1 MNKGF
6 RIFLVLLAA
15 VLALARADARAQ
27 DGPAARDD
35 VPNIRQLL
43 ALPGGRV
50 LVVTT
55 EKGGLYL
62 SDSGGGGWRKAEGAP
77 EVFVNRATLAPGGR
91 VYLATSEG
99 LYVFRKGAWNKAVEG
114 ALADIFFNGDG
125 SSAMLRYWGR
135 GLHFLSAEGMS
146 AESLQDMRDAAGREA
161 ALSAEEAELQ
171 REMKRLQRGNEATE
185 EEKFALRDVYAQWL
199 ELQRRKEQAHGEAR
213 AAMPERVMGGLPE
226 GVSVV
231 GAIPWEGGW
240 LTGVFGHGVL
250 GLAEGERQWSPRQ
263 DGLPGPW
270 VLCLEL
276 SPSGQAFAGFFGAGL
291 FSLEPGSSSWTRVD
305 GVPADC
311 SVQAVSFGAKGR
323 ILAATRERGALYS
336 PDFGKTWAEG
346 PGGNVQGVA
355 VGTDGSLWAGL
366 WEEGLRVSFDDGA
379 TWKPRPFA
387 YVGHVADMVFSEDG
401 RGFAV
406 LVGLGLLT
414 STDNGASWSHAE
426 LPVHPSRTVRL
437 ALGRDGRLFA
447 ASPRE
452 GLFVSADNGATWSRD
467 KRGLPDGGVRAV
479 GVTSGGTPL
488 AVPADGSGLF
498 ALDGATGWSL
508 VPLVGEEDFA
518 YSAWNLTF
526 LPGNRAMAVGYQ
538 DILLSEDDGRTWRRH
553 RFGQAVEECGVDVSG
568 TIFTRHMLSNFA
580 LRPGGDDWDSVQGI
594 PLGAYRLLRFAGSER
609 WLGARR
615 DGGLDILEARGVEM
629 VIVASHAPG
638 STVTSLAGV
647 AGGALFAGLEDGMIV
662 SRDGGRTW
670 SRCELV
676 DY

>member
-1 MNKGF
+1 M
-6 RIFLVLLAA
+6 
-15 VLALARADARAQ
+15 
-27 DGPAARDD
+27 
-35 VPNIRQLL
+35 
-43 ALPGGRV
+43 
-50 LVVTT
+50 
-55 EKGGLYL
+55 
-62 SDSGGGGWRKAEGAP
+62 
-77 EVFVNRATLAPGGR
+77 
-91 VYLATSEG
+91 
-99 LYVFRKGAWNKAVEG
+99 
-114 ALADIFFNGDG
+114 
-125 SSAMLRYWGR
+125 
-135 GLHFLSAEGMS
+135 
-146 AESLQDMRDAAGREA
+146 
-161 ALSAEEAELQ
+161 
-171 REMKRLQRGNEATE
+171 
-185 EEKFALRDVYAQWL
+185 
-199 ELQRRKEQAHGEAR
+199 
-213 AAMPERVMGGLPE
+213 
-226 GVSVV
+226 
-231 GAIPWEGGW
+231 
-240 LTGVFGHGVL
+240 
-250 GLAEGERQWSPRQ
+250 
-263 DGLPGPW
+263 
-270 VLCLEL
+270 
-276 SPSGQAFAGFFGAGL
+276 
-291 FSLEPGSSSWTRVD
+291 
-305 GVPADC
+305 
-311 SVQAVSFGAKGR
+311 
-323 ILAATRERGALYS
+323 
-336 PDFGKTWAEG
+336 
-346 PGGNVQGVA
+346 QGVA

-366 WEEGLRVSFDDGA
+366 WEQGLRVSFDDGA

-414 STDNGASWSHAE
+414 SADNGASWSQVE

-447 ASPRE
+447 VSPRE
-452 GLFVSADNGATWSRD
+452 GLFVSEDNGATWARD

-479 GVTSGGTPL
+479 GVTPVGTPL

-580 LRPGGDDWDSVQGI
+580 LRPGGDDWESVQGI
-594 PLGAYRLLRFAGSER
+594 PPGAYSLLRFAGGER

-638 STVTSLAGV
+638 STVTSLAGG

-670 SRCELV
+670 SRCKLV